1 MIKYLISL
9 ITTVASFVAL
19 LLFGNTAV
27 ANPVANSTVT
37 QAPSDTVMEVVNLN
51 VNSPFLQLNNQTA
64 ASNFDHLGC
73 SCAVCTQGVIKL

>member
-9 ITTVASFVAL
+9 MTTVASFVAL

-51 VNSPFLQLNNQTA
+51 VNSPFLQLNNPTA
-64 ASNFDHLGC
+64 DSIFAHLGC
-73 SCAVCTQGVIKL
+73 SCAVCTQGVVKL